1 MNVTQIISKARRKA
15 KCTTSNVT
23 DLVALDYLNW
33 VKDEFW
39 AEVVQR
45 LEEDY
50 NWQEWTGNIVA
61 WVSEYAFPDRTLIS
75 DKLKTVKSL
84 SLAYDT
90 ADKYKNGN
98 LVFYK
103 ANPVDAESLDKDW
116 RYYLEN
122 RDIQVP
128 LFKIVDNSICI
139 APMPLVTVTD
149 GMIITG
155 AKELDDYELDTVEY
169 DIGFDKEYHDVL
181 VDGLAEQLGIDKG
194 LPIDDIAYLGQSYK
208 ARMEKAIKQM
218 ASRKEGTITLDY
230 PQ

>member
-1 MNVTQIISKARRKA
+1 
-15 KCTTSNVT
+15 
-23 DLVALDYLNW
+23 
-33 VKDEFW
+33 
-39 AEVVQR
+39 
-45 LEEDY
+45 
-50 NWQEWTGNIVA
+50 
-61 WVSEYAFPDRTLIS
+61 
-75 DKLKTVKSL
+75 
-84 SLAYDT
+84 
-90 ADKYKNGN
+90 
-98 LVFYK
+98 
-103 ANPVDAESLDKDW
+103 
-116 RYYLEN
+116 
-122 RDIQVP
+122 
-128 LFKIVDNSICI
+128 
-139 APMPLVTVTD
+139 MPLVTVTD